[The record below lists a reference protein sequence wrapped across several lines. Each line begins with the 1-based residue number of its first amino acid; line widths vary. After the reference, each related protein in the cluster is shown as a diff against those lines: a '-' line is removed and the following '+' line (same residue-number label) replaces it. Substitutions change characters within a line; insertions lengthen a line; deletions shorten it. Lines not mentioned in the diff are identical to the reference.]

1 MTSIQLIINQILYF
15 IPKAVVVNTKE
26 IFDNIT
32 DYIFYGGVINKT
44 KKNKKQLISLINNR
58 FLINKMIEYSYAV
71 SEIDKVTNSVLHSQN
86 AYINK
91 DNKAVGVLKIYAHAI
106 ELLSKRDDAND
117 NNITTDD
124 VPF

>member
-44 KKNKKQLISLINNR
+44 KKNKKRLISLINNR
-58 FLINKMIEYSYAV
+58 FLINKMI
-71 SEIDKVTNSVLHSQN
+71 TNDGNVV
-86 AYINK
+86 YIKSDDTYYTDIK
-91 DNKAVGVLKIYAHAI
+91 DNNK
-106 ELLSKRDDAND
+106 
-117 NNITTDD
+117 NIMFNCRFCTKCGEYLCSFEMTYQ
-124 VPF
+124 VCRCQTPSVV